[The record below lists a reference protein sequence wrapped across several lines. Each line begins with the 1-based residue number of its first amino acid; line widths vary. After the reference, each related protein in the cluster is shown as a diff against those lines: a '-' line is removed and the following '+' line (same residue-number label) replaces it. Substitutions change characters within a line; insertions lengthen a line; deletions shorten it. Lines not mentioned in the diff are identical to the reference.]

1 MTQQTAVRA
10 QLELAQGNLEAAIR
24 WADSSGLSA
33 EDDDLSYPRERAY
46 LALVRVRIA

>member
-1 MTQQTAVRA
+1 M
-10 QLELAQGNLEAAIR
+10 ELAQGNVAAAMR

-33 EDDDLSYPRERAY
+33 EDDDMCYPRERAY